1 MAASSQLVDLS
12 NPRVLRIGVLV
23 NSDPL
28 PAADGEL
35 FQQMMLTDYLHV
47 TVIAVVRP
55 RVVRH
60 QGSPGARALINLYR
74 WMDRR
79 TSGGGAAEAA
89 LLLASCTEGRTS
101 ETVVVE
107 GASEKLTS
115 VLAAHNLDVVACL
128 SPFEGLRNLAVGAAF
143 GVWWVGSTPSEVEGA
158 EFVNNLFA
166 TAAANRPLSYC
177 VWASTSA
184 ETQPF
189 CLEAG
194 VVPLVSGISVA
205 RNAKAVRLLRRNLWL
220 STLHR
225 LAFQGWEVVRTRG
238 AQLQPAGCNDEAR
251 CWSRMR
257 SQWPKSAG
265 RWCTWGYGNFAIAV
279 DSGSG

>member
-1 MAASSQLVDLS
+1 MAASSRLVDLS
-12 NPRVLRIGVLV
+12 SPRVLRIGVLV

-35 FQQMMLTDYLHV
+35 LQQLLLTDYLHL
-47 TVIAVVRP
+47 TIIAVVRP

-60 QGSPGARALINLYR
+60 QGSTGARALINLYR

-79 TSGGGAAEAA
+79 MSGGSAAEATR
-89 LLLASCTEGRTS
+89 LLASYTEGRTS
-101 ETVVVE
+101 ETVLVE

-115 VLAAHNLDVVACL
+115 VLAAHSLDVVACL
-128 SPFEGLRNLAVGAAF
+128 SPFEGMRNLAVGATF
-143 GVWWVGSTPSEVEGA
+143 GVWWVGPTPSEVEGA
-158 EFVNNLFA
+158 EFVDNLFA

-177 VWASTSA
+177 VWASTSP

-205 RNAKAVRLLRRNLWL
+205 RNTKAVRLLRRNLWL
-220 STLHR
+220 SALRR
-225 LAFQGWEVVRTRG
+225 LASQGWEAVRARD
-238 AQLQPAGCNDEAR
+238 AQLQPIR
-251 CWSRMR
+251 IQRR
-257 SQWPKSAG
+257 G
-265 RWCTWGYGNFAIAV
+265 RVVGAE
-279 DSGSG
+279 